1 MKWSDNV
8 KTYIFGH
15 QSPDTD
21 TICSAIAMAYIES
34 ESGNEAVAVRLG
46 EVNKETAYAL
56 EYFGVDVPVL
66 MDSVETGQNVI
77 LVDHNEFPQS
87 IAGIEKANII
97 GIYDHHKIGGFQT
110 KDPLYVRVEP
120 VGCTATI
127 LYKVAKER
135 NIELPKTIAG
145 LMLSAI
151 ISDSLL
157 FKSPTCTEEDKHIA
171 QILAQIAGVDMA
183 VYGMEMLK
191 CGADL
196 SDKTAKE
203 LLYID
208 SKPFTMG
215 NYQVQVGQVNTVD
228 LETIKAR
235 KDEIL
240 TALEEACEGKDLFL
254 FVATDILNSNSLAY
268 VAGSADFIVEKAF
281 DVTIENN
288 EAFLPGVVSRKKQ
301 IVPIMTEIAEG

>member
-21 TICSAIAMAYIES
+21 TICSAIAMAYIENK
-34 ESGNEAVAVRLG
+34 SGNEAIAARLG
-46 EVNKETAYAL
+46 DINNETAYAL
-56 EYFGVDVPVL
+56 SYFGVDLPVQI
-66 MDSVETGQNVI
+66 DTVEKDQRVI
-77 LVDHNEFPQS
+77 LVDHNEYPQS
-87 IAGIEKANII
+87 VSGIEQAQIV

-127 LYKVAKER
+127 LYKVAQER
-135 NIELPKTIAG
+135 QIEIPQAIAG

-157 FKSPTCTEEDKHIA
+157 FKSPTCTPEDKA
-171 QILAQIAGVDMA
+171 VAAILEKIAGVDID

-191 CGADL
+191 RGADL
-196 SDKTAKE
+196 SDKSATE

-215 NYQVQVGQVNTVD
+215 AYQVQVAQVNTVD
-228 LETIKAR
+228 LETIRER
-235 KDEIL
+235 KVELIQ
-240 TALEEACEGKDLFL
+240 ALETESSDKDLFL

-268 VAGSADFIVEKAF
+268 VAGKAHFIVEQAF
-281 DVTIENN
+281 NVTIENQ

-301 IVPIMTEIAEG
+301 IVPVMTQVAEV

>member
-1 MKWSDNV
+1 MN
-8 KTYIFGH
+8 TYIFGH

-21 TICSAIAMAYIES
+21 TICSAIALSFIENA
-34 ESGNEAVAVRLG
+34 SGNDTKAMRLG
-46 EVNKETAYAL
+46 EINKETEFAL
-56 EYFGVDVPVL
+56 RYFNVQTPEYL
-66 MDSVETGQNVI
+66 ASVEEGKNVI

-87 IAGIEKANII
+87 VAGIEKANII
-97 GIYDHHKIGGFQT
+97 GIYDHHKVGGFET
-110 KDPLYVRVEP
+110 AEPLYVRIEP

-135 NIELPKTIAG
+135 DIALSKEIAG

-157 FKSPTCTEEDKHIA
+157 FKSPTCTKEDEMVA
-171 QILAQIAGVDMA
+171 NILAKIAGVDIE

-191 CGADL
+191 SGADL

-215 NYQVQVGQVNTVD
+215 NYTVQVGQVNTVD
-228 LETIKAR
+228 LQTIEAR
-235 KDEIL
+235 KEEIIAALHDEIQ
-240 TALEEACEGKDLFL
+240 AKNFDLFL
-254 FVATDILNSNSLAY
+254 FVATDILESNSLAY
-268 VAGSADFIVEKAF
+268 VAGEAKFIVEKAF
-281 DVTIENN
+281 NVTVEND
-288 EAFLPGVVSRKKQ
+288 AVLLPGVVSRKKQ
-301 IVPIMTEIAEG
+301 IVPVMTKAAE